1 MKRPRGP
8 GGRFLS
14 VAELAA
20 LDAQDPVEQ
29 NALNTVSM
37 LSHHVLNGTHP
48 MLSNPEHGYG
58 AM

>member
-20 LDAQDPVEQ
+20 LDDATQGQEKSD
-29 NALNTVSM
+29 LGIVSE
-37 LSHHVLNGTHP
+37 LSNHVLV
-48 MLSNPEHGYG
+48 
-58 AM
+58 

>member
-20 LDAQDPVEQ
+20 LDAQDPQEKTDLGIV
-29 NALNTVSM
+29 NM
-37 LSHHVLNGTHP
+37 LSHHVLDGTHP
-48 MLSNPEHGYG
+48 MLLHDGYQT
-58 AM
+58 